1 MIIISEF
8 SLPGVNH
15 VGCYT
20 LDVLDR
26 YTMFPDPS
34 SSSSSS
40 SSPAQLA
47 EPVRTCALAAARAS
61 GGHSQTLFGL
71 SNGTCYSGLLHSQ
84 LNQSL
89 GSDLCRNGTGGE
101 FAVDLYEITDVFA
114 FEASSRSIESCG
126 ADYCTGEILICSGA
140 AKSWRVNIVLAA
152 VLVFVCVFSCR

>member
-26 YTMFPDPS
+26 YTMFPDPF
-34 SSSSSS
+34 SSSS

-71 SNGTCYSGLLHSQ
+71 SNGTCYSGLHHSQ
-84 LNQSL
+84 LNQSM

-101 FAVDLYEITDVFA
+101 FTVDLYEITDVFA